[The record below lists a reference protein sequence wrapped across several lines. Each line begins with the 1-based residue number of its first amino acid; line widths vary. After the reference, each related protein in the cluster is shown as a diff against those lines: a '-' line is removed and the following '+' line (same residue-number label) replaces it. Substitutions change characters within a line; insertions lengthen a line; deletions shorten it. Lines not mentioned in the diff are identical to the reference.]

1 MNRLSLLFNLETFCP
16 FLGCCPIQRL
26 GLQSCCRAGPRKAGQ
41 HLFILGDCLCLL
53 CVTRQK
59 LVTTPELQ
67 MDVRGF
73 REAASTREGPAGKQ
87 TQRVPSLPEP
97 AAKGPGQGKFS
108 PYSSPHHCPS
118 CSSLPLQ
125 QNPGVLRTSSGE
137 GDQETWIHALQEQEA
152 IFALPNICSSQCSWC
167 FVLKCKCVF
176 SLLKVSFP
184 TPQGT
189 I

>member
-1 MNRLSLLFNLETFCP
+1 MNRLSLLFNLPLETFCP

-73 REAASTREGPAGKQ
+73 REAAQHKRRTCRKADSAGPIAPR
-87 TQRVPSLPEP
+87 T
-97 AAKGPGQGKFS
+97 GQVFTLQLAT
-108 PYSSPHHCPS
+108 P
-118 CSSLPLQ
+118 LPLLLIPSPTAKPWGFTDKQ
-125 QNPGVLRTSSGE
+125 WGRRSRDLDTRVAGTGS
-137 GDQETWIHALQEQEA
+137 
-152 IFALPNICSSQCSWC
+152 NICPTQYLLVPMLLVLC
-167 FVLKCKCVF
+167 FEM
-176 SLLKVSFP
+176 
-184 TPQGT
+184 
-189 I
+189 